1 MYCKDCTLSF
11 YSKSTFFLS
20 IDVSMCKPWGKKNFF
35 YEDKQNKIRFRSNT
49 SMFNVR
55 KKFSFFLAKTWLSLS
70 HLRAKKIATSLEF
83 DIGNG
88 NGCDFSAN
96 STPAFLWWDFLD
108 KNKYLGRN
116 SNDFPFFFFLFF
128 LLSIL

>member
-1 MYCKDCTLSF
+1 MKTNRTRSDFDPILQCSTSEKSF
-11 YSKSTFFLS
+11 H
-20 IDVSMCKPWGKKNFF
+20 
-35 YEDKQNKIRFRSNT
+35 
-49 SMFNVR
+49 
-55 KKFSFFLAKTWLSLS
+55 FFLAKTWLSLS

-116 SNDFPFFFFLFF
+116 RNDFPFFFFLFF